1 MTWNIINGNN
11 TEVLKQYPDNSFDC
25 VVTDPPYGISF
36 LGKDWDSKKATE
48 TTSKLTALHNL
59 PSGMKHTSLADDLE
73 FQKWMSEVFAE
84 CWRVLKPGGHLL
96 AFSAARTY
104 HHMAMAAQ
112 FAGFEIRDQ
121 IMWIYGSGFPK
132 SQDVGKA
139 MDRRA
144 GKADSKTSLLQAKEI
159 LKNLYNNSGKTHTQ
173 INSECGF
180 NATGYLATEG
190 KHKGWAQNLPLN
202 EKWQKIKQVV
212 GCDDTYDYLFTSVE
226 RDVIGTKKSGC
237 FSDEDRHTIGAS
249 ETQTVDITIPKSN
262 SARQW
267 DGWGTQL
274 KPAHEPIVMARKPIK
289 NTVMDNVQEY
299 GTGAI
304 NIDATRVGDEVFDT
318 SLNRRSTQN
327 NQIYDGGWQGKEGGE
342 LVQGRFPA
350 NVIHDG
356 SLEVVSLFPSTES
369 KNNPPKMYSNKTGF
383 REGYVNG
390 VAPDKEIE
398 HTIYNDGGSA
408 ARFFYCPKVSRK
420 ERHIGHETPPAMFG
434 DVQGCYGPDG
444 KRMAEGFDNR
454 ANIETEDKKG
464 NGLDRVCESCGVSI
478 LKPQDCDCPTKSWV
492 RPIKT
497 GNNHPTVKPIELMKY
512 LIKLVTPPNGHIL
525 DPFNGSGSTGCA
537 AVELGFDY
545 TGIEL
550 DPNYVEIATKRIS
563 HWEQE
568 CKPKTTYNNL
578 FEEY

>member
-1 MTWNIINGNN
+1 MTWKIINGNN
-11 TEVLKQYPDNSFDC
+11 TEVLKQYPDNSFDA

-132 SQDVGKA
+132 SQDVGRQIDKSQNK
-139 MDRRA
+139 
-144 GKADSKTSLLQAKEI
+144 GK
-159 LKNLYNNSGKTHTQ
+159 
-173 INSECGF
+173 F
-180 NATGYLATEG
+180 
-190 KHKGWAQNLPLN
+190 
-202 EKWQKIKQVV
+202 
-212 GCDDTYDYLFTSVE
+212 
-226 RDVIGTKKSGC
+226 IGTGATQMSGGPKE
-237 FSDEDRHTIGAS
+237 FPDGALPRSEKMMHEPETDEA
-249 ETQTVDITIPKSN
+249 K
-262 SARQW
+262 QW
-267 DGWGTQL
+267 SGWGTQL
-274 KPAHEPIVMARKPIK
+274 KPAHEPIVMARKPVIGSIRE
-289 NTVMDNVQEY
+289 NVLEH

-304 NIDATRVGDEVFDT
+304 NIDATRVPYLADEKENPYMAKPRKAGIGIKKFAKGDEYGVKTTDDE
-318 SLNRRSTQN
+318 LKA
-327 NQIYDGGWQGKEGGE
+327 DGFIAQASE
-342 LVQGRFPA
+342 LGRFPA
-350 NVIHDG
+350 NVLG
-356 SLEVVSLFPSTES
+356 
-369 KNNPPKMYSNKTGF
+369 
-383 REGYVNG
+383 
-390 VAPDKEIE
+390 EIDE
-398 HTIYNDGGSA
+398 PYQKY
-408 ARFFYCPKVSRK
+408 FYCPKVNRS
-420 ERHIGHETPPAMFG
+420 ERHIGFPENSKG
-434 DVQGCYGPDG
+434 
-444 KRMAEGFDNR
+444 
-454 ANIETEDKKG
+454 ANIDANTHGKTPHCNDCNKTFNGSNDHSKCDPSKKTFKEKR
-464 NGLDRVCESCGVSI
+464 D
-478 LKPQDCDCPTKSWV
+478 QDAPD
-492 RPIKT
+492 

-550 DPNYVEIATKRIS
+550 DPNYVEIANKRIS
-563 HWEQE
+563 HWENE

-578 FEEY
+578 FQEH